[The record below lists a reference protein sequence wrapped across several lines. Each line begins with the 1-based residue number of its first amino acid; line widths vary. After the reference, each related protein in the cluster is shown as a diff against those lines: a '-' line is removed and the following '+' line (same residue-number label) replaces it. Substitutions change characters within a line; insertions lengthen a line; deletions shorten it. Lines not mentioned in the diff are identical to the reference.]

1 MAYGTA
7 RILLFGI
14 CPLRKSASHIVAVI
28 SSCTVLQ
35 SKLPT
40 MIGLVVLEEDW
51 FAARAAKSVMGRIV
65 DVLEA

>member
-1 MAYGTA
+1 
-7 RILLFGI
+7 
-14 CPLRKSASHIVAVI
+14 
-28 SSCTVLQ
+28 
-35 SKLPT
+35 